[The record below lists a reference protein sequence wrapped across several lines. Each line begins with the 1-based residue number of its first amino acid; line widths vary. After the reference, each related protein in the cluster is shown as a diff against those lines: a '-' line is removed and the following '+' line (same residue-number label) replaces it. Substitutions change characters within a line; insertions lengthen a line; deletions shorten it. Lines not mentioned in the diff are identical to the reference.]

1 MKFTK
6 LLIIF
11 FILTFINF
19 FQAKSQNKTK
29 TEILNISVKGLVCDF
44 CARSIEKLFKKENS
58 VEEIDVNLEKMLII
72 IRLKNGETFNNEKV
86 IKLINDSGYDV
97 QEINRVN

>member
-6 LLIIF
+6 FLIIF
-11 FILTFINF
+11 FILTFIHI
-19 FQAKSQNKTK
+19 FQIKSQNKIK

-58 VEEIDVNLEKMLII
+58 VEEIDVNLENMLII
-72 IRLKNGETFNNEKV
+72 IRLKNGETLNNEKA
-86 IKLINDSGYDV
+86 IRLINDSGYDV

>member
-6 LLIIF
+6 FLIIF
-11 FILTFINF
+11 FILTFIHI
-19 FQAKSQNKTK
+19 FQIKSQNKIK

-58 VEEIDVNLEKMLII
+58 VEEIDVNLEKMLIM
-72 IRLKNGETFNNEKV
+72 IRLKNGETLNNEKV
-86 IKLINDSGYDV
+86 IRLINDSGYDV

>member
-6 LLIIF
+6 FLIIF
-11 FILTFINF
+11 FILTFIHI
-19 FQAKSQNKTK
+19 FQIKSQNKIK

-72 IRLKNGETFNNEKV
+72 IRLKNGETLNNEKV
-86 IKLINDSGYDV
+86 IRLINDSGYDV

>member
-6 LLIIF
+6 FLIIF
-11 FILTFINF
+11 FILTFIHI
-19 FQAKSQNKTK
+19 FQIKSQNKIK

-72 IRLKNGETFNNEKV
+72 IRLKNGETLNNEKA
-86 IKLINDSGYDV
+86 IRLINDSGYDV

>member
-6 LLIIF
+6 FLIIF
-11 FILTFINF
+11 FILTFIHI
-19 FQAKSQNKTK
+19 FQIKSQNKTK

-72 IRLKNGETFNNEKV
+72 IRLKNGETLNNEKV

>member
-6 LLIIF
+6 FLIIF
-11 FILTFINF
+11 FILTFIHI
-19 FQAKSQNKTK
+19 FQIKSQNKIK
-29 TEILNISVKGLVCDF
+29 TEILNISVEGLICDF

-72 IRLKNGETFNNEKV
+72 IRLKNGETLNNEKV
-86 IKLINDSGYDV
+86 IRLINDSGYDV